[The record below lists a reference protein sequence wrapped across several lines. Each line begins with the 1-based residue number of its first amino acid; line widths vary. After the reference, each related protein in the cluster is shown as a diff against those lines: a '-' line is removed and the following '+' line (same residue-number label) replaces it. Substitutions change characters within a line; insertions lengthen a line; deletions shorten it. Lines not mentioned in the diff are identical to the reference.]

1 MQHPVAAVGTDC
13 RPAIGE
19 MWKQLQ
25 EVCICSLQSACGPW
39 GICCMLQNRL
49 WPTLLSDSVGSI
61 MSVPETGHD
70 MVGAWKP

>member
-1 MQHPVAAVGTDC
+1 MQHPNAAVGADC
-13 RPAIGE
+13 SSASGDVAAA
-19 MWKQLQ
+19 QD
-25 EVCICSLQSACGPW
+25 VVICRLQSACWPQ
-39 GICCMLQNRL
+39 GICCTLQNEL